1 MSADLHALFVA
12 ASLRQPWLGV
22 ATSLLLAVG
31 ATSALLPIFSLSD
44 PESGQL
50 IRDTRL
56 ADEAHS
62 LLRATQLAS
71 DSFKPKNESF
81 QPQQT
86 RTLDEL
92 YLYYV
97 AGRTASEDVERSG
110 DVLSVETLQRIAEL
124 EDRIL
129 AAANWSDVCKRAEG
143 SNECEP
149 FKSAVPLLREA
160 TDADAVVEARALL
173 DDEWHFGLNASGQHE
188 PRSSYVMRTAIR
200 FGAPLRGFVS
210 ENDRREEQR
219 KALTDRFL
227 RPLELEVLRPTVEAW
242 NELEALSLLYNNHEL
257 YILQFNRI
265 LGSDTLLFG
274 WSIGC
279 LYLLMLIHMR
289 SPFLALA
296 GLFQEQATPFK
307 KAGLEVYKYR
317 LHALDL
323 CAHVGSEQG
332 LGDRVGLHGRFSKD
346 TCLPCLRSSSPSLS
360 RSSCTASPSASTC
373 LVCCKACRYS

>member
-1 MSADLHALFVA
+1 MLTDLHACYVR

-31 ATSALLPIFSLSD
+31 AASALLPIFSLSD

-62 LLRATQLAS
+62 LLLAMQLAS
-71 DSFKPKNESF
+71 DSFEPKSESF

-86 RTLDEL
+86 KTLDEL

-97 AGRTASEDVERSG
+97 AGRTASDDVERSG
-110 DVLSVETLQRIAEL
+110 DVLSVESLQRIAEL

-129 AAANWSDVCKRAEG
+129 AAANWSDVCKRIEG
-143 SNECEP
+143 STECEP
-149 FKSAVPLLREA
+149 FKSAIPLLREA

-188 PRSSYVMRTAIR
+188 PRSSYVMRTVIR
-200 FGAPLRGFVS
+200 FGAPLHGFVS

-227 RPLELEVLRPTVEAW
+227 RPLELEVLRPTVEEW
-242 NELEALSLLYNNHEL
+242 NELEALSLLYNNFKL
-257 YILQFNRI
+257 YNLQFNRI
-265 LGSDTLLFG
+265 LSSDTLLFG

-279 LYLLMLIHMR
+279 LYILMLVHLR

-296 GLFQEQATPFK
+296 GLFQARAPPLRNL
-307 KAGLEVYKYR
+307 A
-317 LHALDL
+317 
-323 CAHVGSEQG
+323 
-332 LGDRVGLHGRFSKD
+332 SKF
-346 TCLPCLRSSSPSLS
+346 TNI
-360 RSSCTASPSASTC
+360 
-373 LVCCKACRYS
+373 VCMR